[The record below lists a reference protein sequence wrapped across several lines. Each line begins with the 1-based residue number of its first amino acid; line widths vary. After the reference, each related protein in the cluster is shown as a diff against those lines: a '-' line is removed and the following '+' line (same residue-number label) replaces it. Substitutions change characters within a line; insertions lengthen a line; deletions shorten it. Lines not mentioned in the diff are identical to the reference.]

1 MSRIKTLYSQTE
13 GQGPLK
19 QAIIY
24 DYNNKNNEK
33 QAKETILD
41 MKSELASSLQQS
53 HVFVTYYQ
61 VQVPSLKKPDF
72 KFGKCCAE
80 VTIQG

>member
-1 MSRIKTLYSQTE
+1 MCDSKSK
-13 GQGPLK
+13 G
-19 QAIIY
+19 
-24 DYNNKNNEK
+24 NEN
-33 QAKETILD
+33 QVKETILD

-72 KFGKCCAE
+72 KFGKRCTE
-80 VTIQG
+80 VMI

>member
-1 MSRIKTLYSQTE
+1 MSRTKTLYSQAE

-41 MKSELASSLQQS
+41 VKSELASSLQQS

-61 VQVPSLKKPDF
+61 VQVPSHF